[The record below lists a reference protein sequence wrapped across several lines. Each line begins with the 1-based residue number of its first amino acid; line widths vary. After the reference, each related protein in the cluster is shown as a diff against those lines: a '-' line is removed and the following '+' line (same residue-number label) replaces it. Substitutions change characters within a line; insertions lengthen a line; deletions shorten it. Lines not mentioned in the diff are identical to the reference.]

1 MEMAP
6 DLRSS
11 EQEWI
16 SLLLTRELSAFSR
29 ELELFQDEA
38 LIWATSPGISN
49 SAGTLTLHVCGN
61 LKHYVGAVLGNTG
74 YVRDRDLEFSAR
86 DIPRALLQSNLVET
100 SEVVRTVLA
109 GLPGQKLRAE
119 YPDILGGP
127 RLPTDLFLFHLTA
140 HLAFHLGQA
149 GYLRRI
155 LTGANESSG
164 ALSMQALS
172 SALK

>member
-1 MEMAP
+1 VNN
-6 DLRSS
+6 
-11 EQEWI
+11 EWI

-29 ELELFQDEA
+29 ELDLFQDET
-38 LIWATSPGISN
+38 LIWATLPGVSN

-61 LKHYVGAVLGNTG
+61 LQHYVGAVLGNTG
-74 YVRDRDLEFSAR
+74 YVRDRNLEFSAR
-86 DIPRALLQSNLVET
+86 DIPAHLLQANLAET
-100 SEVVRTVLA
+100 AEVVRTVLT
-109 GLPGQKLRAE
+109 GLTGQSLRDD

-127 RLPTDLFLFHLTA
+127 RLPAGLFLLHLTT

-172 SALK
+172 AKL

>member
-1 MEMAP
+1 VETAP
-6 DLRSS
+6 NIQASGL
-11 EQEWI
+11 EWI

-29 ELELFQDEA
+29 ELELFEDEA

-49 SAGTLTLHVCGN
+49 PAGTLTLHVCGN
-61 LKHYVGAVLGNTG
+61 LRHYVGAVLGNTG

-86 DIPRALLQSNLVET
+86 DIPRSLLQAHLAET
-100 SEVVRTVLA
+100 IEVVRTVLA
-109 GLPGQKLRAE
+109 DLPGQRLRAD

-127 RLPTDLFLFHLTA
+127 RLSTGLFLLHLTT

-155 LTGANESSG
+155 LTSANASSG

-172 SALK
+172 ATR

>member
-1 MEMAP
+1 METAP
-6 DLRSS
+6 DIRSS
-11 EQEWI
+11 GQEWI
-16 SLLLTRELSAFSR
+16 SLLLTRELSTFSR

-38 LIWATSPGISN
+38 LIWATAPGVSN

-61 LKHYVGAVLGNTG
+61 LQHYVGAVLGNTG

-86 DIPRALLQSNLVET
+86 DIPRSLLQANLART
-100 SEVVRTVLA
+100 AEVVRTVLTD
-109 GLPGQKLRAE
+109 LPDQKLRDD

-127 RLPTDLFLFHLTA
+127 RLPTGLFLLHLTT

-172 SALK
+172 AMP

>member
-1 MEMAP
+1 MNN
-6 DLRSS
+6 
-11 EQEWI
+11 EWI
-16 SLLLTRELSAFSR
+16 SLLFARELAAFSR
-29 ELELFQDEA
+29 ELELFQDET
-38 LIWATSPGISN
+38 LIWATAPGISN

-61 LKHYVGAVLGNTG
+61 LQHYVGAVLGSTG

-86 DIPRALLQSNLVET
+86 GISRPLLQANLSGT
-100 SEVVRTVLA
+100 AEVVRTVLA
-109 GLPGQKLRAE
+109 GLSDPGLRAE

-127 RLPTDLFLFHLTA
+127 RLPTDLFLLHLTT

-149 GYLRRI
+149 GYLRRV

-172 SALK
+172 TTL

>member
-1 MEMAP
+1 MNN
-6 DLRSS
+6 
-11 EQEWI
+11 EWI

-38 LIWATSPGISN
+38 LIWATAPGISN

-61 LKHYVGAVLGNTG
+61 LQHYVGAVLGNTG

-86 DIPRALLQSNLVET
+86 DIPRPLLQANLGRT
-100 SEVVRTVLA
+100 AEVVRTVLTD
-109 GLPGQKLRAE
+109 LPGQKLRAE

-127 RLPTDLFLFHLTA
+127 RLPTGLFLLHLTT

-164 ALSMQALS
+164 ALSMQVLS
-172 SALK
+172 SVAEEDLP

>member
-1 MEMAP
+1 VETAP
-6 DLRSS
+6 DIRTS
-11 EQEWI
+11 EREWI

-38 LIWATSPGISN
+38 LIWATAPGISN

-61 LKHYVGAVLGNTG
+61 LQHYVGAVLGNTG

-86 DIPRALLQSNLVET
+86 DLPRPLLQASLAET
-100 SEVVRTVLA
+100 TEVVRTVLA
-109 GLPGQKLRAE
+109 GLPDQKLRAD

-127 RLPTDLFLFHLTA
+127 RLPTDLFLLHLTA

-149 GYLRRI
+149 GYLRRV

-164 ALSMQALS
+164 AISMQALS
-172 SALK
+172 AML